1 MKKIFV
7 NLILVIVFLIFT
19 FILLLATVGIET
31 DKFNKLISNNVNQ
44 SKNINLD
51 LNAIKF
57 KLDPKKLNLF
67 LETKNPKINYRG
79 VFVPVQNIQ
88 VFVDFLSLFKSNLK
102 IKKTNFIMK
111 ELDINQLKKLSTITK
126 PSNFKNFLNK
136 KVKEGKLISEIE
148 IFLDNNSEINNYIAK
163 GKFKNLKAE
172 LLNGLE
178 LSKTNFTFIA
188 DKSDILIKKI
198 EGNIDNIKISDGDIK
213 LNFENGA
220 KVSSNFNSNLNL
232 DEEFFNRKSKILSK
246 LGINNQIK
254 NLSGSFKNNFYIN
267 FDNTYKVNDYNYTF
281 SGKIKKSKFE
291 LSEIVNNKM
300 IDEISKI
307 YLSDFQLDS
316 VFSSKEN
323 KMKGS
328 GKYSFNGT
336 KFFKIDLENN
346 FAKDLL
352 NLKLNFEYG
361 NKLKLDV
368 INYEKLNKSTANVS
382 LELKK
387 DKENIDIYKLYY
399 NEGENSFKIDGLSF
413 KKINFFL

>member
-1 MKKIFV
+1 M
-7 NLILVIVFLIFT
+7 
-19 FILLLATVGIET
+19 
-31 DKFNKLISNNVNQ
+31 
-44 SKNINLD
+44 
-51 LNAIKF
+51 
-57 KLDPKKLNLF
+57 
-67 LETKNPKINYRG
+67 
-79 VFVPVQNIQ
+79 
-88 VFVDFLSLFKSNLK
+88 
-102 IKKTNFIMK
+102 
-111 ELDINQLKKLSTITK
+111 
-126 PSNFKNFLNK
+126 
-136 KVKEGKLISEIE
+136 
-148 IFLDNNSEINNYIAK
+148 
-163 GKFKNLKAE
+163 
-172 LLNGLE
+172 
-178 LSKTNFTFIA
+178 
-188 DKSDILIKKI
+188 
-198 EGNIDNIKISDGDIK
+198 
-213 LNFENGA
+213 NFENGA

-232 DEEFFNRKSKILSK
+232 DEEFIRKSKILSK

-254 NLSGSFKNNFYIN
+254 IFSGSFKNNFYIN

-291 LSEIVNNKM
+291 LSEIFNNTM
-300 IDEISKI
+300 IGEISKI

-346 FAKDLL
+346 FEKDLL

-413 KKINFFL
+413 KKNKFFL